1 MRTPQTVHHIAASR
15 MEHFPSGA
23 IDLDIGV
30 HMGAACRKTGN
41 LLGAVSAL
49 RLGRRRRRCA
59 GYRRRI
65 MTRKFI
71 TCAAAAAMLP
81 LLSNAGFA
89 AAPPCGTRDEIVKK
103 LSEEYKETPQSVG
116 LVNQDA
122 VVEVFV
128 SEKGSWTIIA
138 SGTDGNS
145 CILSSGEGWET
156 NVLAALP
163 DA

>member
-1 MRTPQTVHHIAASR
+1 
-15 MEHFPSGA
+15 
-23 IDLDIGV
+23 
-30 HMGAACRKTGN
+30 
-41 LLGAVSAL
+41 
-49 RLGRRRRRCA
+49 
-59 GYRRRI
+59 
-65 MTRKFI
+65 MTRKLI
-71 TCAAAAAMLP
+71 TCTAAAAMLP
-81 LLSNAGFA
+81 LLATAGFT

-103 LSEEYKETPQSVG
+103 LSEEYKEAPQSVG

-138 SGTDGNS
+138 SGTDGKS

-156 NVLAALP
+156 NLLAALP

>member
-1 MRTPQTVHHIAASR
+1 
-15 MEHFPSGA
+15 
-23 IDLDIGV
+23 
-30 HMGAACRKTGN
+30 
-41 LLGAVSAL
+41 
-49 RLGRRRRRCA
+49 
-59 GYRRRI
+59 

-138 SGTDGNS
+138 SGTDGKS

-156 NVLAALP
+156 NLLAALP